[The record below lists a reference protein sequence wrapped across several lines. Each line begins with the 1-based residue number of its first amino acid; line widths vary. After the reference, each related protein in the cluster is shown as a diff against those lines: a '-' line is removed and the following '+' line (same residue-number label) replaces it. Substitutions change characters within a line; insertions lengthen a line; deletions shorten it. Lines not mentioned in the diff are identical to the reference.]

1 MKAFEFTTTVKA
13 GMPTKIGLFSDLH
26 VDSPNFDKPTFEEH
40 ASYCLKDGR
49 YMLFDGDIFDAIIRT
64 DKKRAVNSLLE
75 PGDNQLNMKLD
86 KAYEL
91 LKPYQEQI
99 LFMGRG
105 NHEESILKY
114 SGIDVLDLLAKMLNS
129 GKKHQIV
136 VGNYANFIR
145 FSWLN
150 TNNRTILKYDIYAH
164 HGAGGSAPQS
174 KGMLDFAALE
184 KGANVDLIWIGHK
197 HNSIVDYSA
206 PIMFI
211 DQNGNIILKNRQ
223 CIQTPSYQK
232 GRTID
237 YNVNFAERFY
247 NHTALSGFGELTITP
262 ESSKDRYSL
271 KTDLK
276 ITTKPQATLGEVISS
291 KLTQRKR

>member
-1 MKAFEFTTTVKA
+1 MKAFEFSTQLKA
-13 GMPTKIGLFSDLH
+13 GKPTKLGLFSDLH
-26 VDSPNFDKPTFEEH
+26 LDNPNFDKPTFEEH
-40 ASYCLKDGR
+40 ANYCLKDGR
-49 YMLFDGDIFDAIIRT
+49 YILLDGDIFDAVIRT
-64 DKKRAVNSLLE
+64 DKKRAVNSVLE
-75 PGDNQLNMKLD
+75 SGDNQLNMKLD

-114 SGIDVLDLLAKMLNS
+114 SGIDILDLLAKMLNS

-136 VGNYANFIR
+136 VGNYTNFIR

-150 TNNRTILKYDIYAH
+150 AHNKVVLKYDIYAH

-197 HNSIVDYSA
+197 HNSLIDYSA

-262 ESSKDRYSL
+262 ESSKSRYSL

-276 ITTKPQATLGEVISS
+276 ITTKPQTILGEVISS
-291 KLTQRKR
+291 KLSKRGR

>member
-1 MKAFEFTTTVKA
+1 MKAFEFTTPLKA
-13 GMPTKIGLFSDLH
+13 GKPTKIGLFSDLH
-26 VDSPNFDKPTFEEH
+26 IDNPNFDKPTFEEH

-75 PGDNQLNMKLD
+75 SGDNQLNMKLD

-150 TNNRTILKYDIYAH
+150 TNNRTKLKYDIYAH

-197 HNSIVDYSA
+197 HNSLIDYSA

-262 ESSKDRYSL
+262 ESSKDGYSL

-276 ITTKPQATLGEVISS
+276 ITTKPQAILGEVISS